1 MPKNDSN
8 IPSAK
13 DGNGP
18 DDDGLGDAGK
28 RALQAERDRAKKAEA
43 DAKAARD
50 ELAKIQADQTASQ
63 SQMDK
68 VLAKLDAAEKR
79 ATEADRRALHG
90 EVVAAT
96 GLSMA
101 KVARLKGETVEELMA
116 DAAEVFDWKPKD
128 EKSDKDKSGDKSGD
142 KPEGEGDKP
151 PNPYARPREALKV
164 DPGSNEE
171 PAKSPQEMADA
182 ILQRRF

>member
-1 MPKNDSN
+1 MTDPTPPTD
-8 IPSAK
+8 PA
-13 DGNGP
+13 P
-18 DDDGLGDAGK
+18 DTGAEK
-28 RALQAERDRAKKAEA
+28 LQAEVDKWKALARKHEGESKKM
-43 DAKAARD
+43 RD
-50 ELAKIQADQTASQ
+50 ELDALKKAGDTTKSD
-63 SQMDK
+63 MDK
-68 VLAKLDAAEKR
+68 VIAKLDAAEKR
-79 ATEADRRALHG
+79 AAEADRRALHG

-128 EKSDKDKSGDKSGD
+128 EESGGEGKSGKGAGEKPKGDESKGEQEKS
-142 KPEGEGDKP
+142 
-151 PNPYARPREALKV
+151 PNPYARPREALKP

-171 PAKSPQEMADA
+171 LAKSPQEMADA